1 MYIVFLSTGKNL
13 NPLFQ
18 AVGFLASG
26 KLLFAFQDVIIKE
39 MSGAYP
45 VHEIM
50 VIRGL
55 ASIPLILLV
64 IHFTRGLA
72 VISGCRAS
80 FHMLRGALMF
90 TAFMAFYL
98 ALSEISLTVTT
109 ALFFTAPFFITLLS
123 IPLLGE
129 KVGIR
134 RYLSI
139 IVGFIGVLIVL
150 RPDINGF
157 GWMGLLPIVAAFFYA
172 CCQLMVR
179 VGRNTDPVSVMTLYA
194 SFAFVGLGATMGL
207 ILSNFEPSSNAAI
220 STRFLLQSW
229 SLPQS
234 WDWLFLILTGVTSG
248 FGFMLSTSAYRAEEA
263 SKVAPFEYVM
273 MIWVVI
279 LSYLVWSEVPDI
291 FTVLGISI
299 IVLSGVYVLKREKTV
314 HAKSAAY
321 TGLTRR

>member
-1 MYIVFLSTGKNL
+1 MK
-13 NPLFQ
+13 PLFQ

-26 KLLFAFQDVIIKE
+26 KLLFACQDVIIKE
-39 MSGAYP
+39 MSSDYP
-45 VHEIM
+45 LHEIM

-55 ASIPLILLV
+55 ASIPLILLI
-64 IHFTRGLA
+64 IHFTRGLVA
-72 VISGCRAS
+72 IRGCRPG
-80 FHMLRGALMF
+80 FHLARGTLMF
-90 TAFMAFYL
+90 TAFMVFYL
-98 ALSEISLTVTT
+98 ALSEISLTVAT

-129 KVGIR
+129 Q
-134 RYLSI
+134 
-139 IVGFIGVLIVL
+139 VGFRRIFGIVIGFAGVLIVL
-150 RPDINGF
+150 RPDTDGL
-157 GWMGLLPIVAAFFYA
+157 GLMGILPIIAALFYA
-172 CCQLMVR
+172 CCQLMIR

-194 SFAFVGLGATMGL
+194 SIAFVVLGSLTGLVF
-207 ILSNFEPSSNAAI
+207 SNIEPSIDAEV
-220 STRFLLQSW
+220 STRFLLQAW

-248 FGFMLSTSAYRAEEA
+248 FGFMLTSSAYRSEEA

-279 LSYLVWSEVPDI
+279 LSYLVWSEVPDF
-291 FTVLGISI
+291 FTTLGIFI

-321 TGLTRR
+321 RGLSRR